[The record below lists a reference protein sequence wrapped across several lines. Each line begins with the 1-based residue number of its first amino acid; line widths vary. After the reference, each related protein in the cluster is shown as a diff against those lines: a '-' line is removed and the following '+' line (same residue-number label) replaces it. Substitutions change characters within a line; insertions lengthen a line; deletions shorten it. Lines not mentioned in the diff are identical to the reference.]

1 MGTHNTRPIGNSLQD
16 IQKLVRTKTQYQSLR
31 EATGDLMDD
40 EMKECVDNFLS
51 KIEHSSR
58 NDEDKVTLK
67 EREEK
72 AIKILFSK
80 LSNCDSEL
88 NRAIRNHTDNMFGNY
103 QGRDFGA
110 HR

>member
-1 MGTHNTRPIGNSLQD
+1 MVTHNTISIGNSLQD

-31 EATGDLMDD
+31 EATGDLMDG
-40 EMKECVDNFLS
+40 EMKRNVDNFLS
-51 KIEHSSR
+51 KIKDS
-58 NDEDKVTLK
+58 DEDKVALE

-80 LSNCDSEL
+80 LSTVDSEL
-88 NRAIRNHTDNMFGNY
+88 NRAIRNHTKNMFGNY